1 MHLKFLSNYC
11 FKKRLSIFFWF
22 SHDINISYFCSL
34 EFIFFS
40 SIALVSVQIP
50 KKYHQKTQ
58 RLFSTQT
65 INIASFGGC
74 CPHTLYPLFAIQP
87 IYFARLPQALF
98 ATKWLWASLFRSVTK
113 QLRSSLLCIACTLV
127 VLWKLP
133 KNHYTLINIQDFNN
147 INTVILIFPTIIIS
161 MIYHPFPNA
170 TNFAFPLDVYCQ
182 RNNKHILK
190 LNTL

>member
-1 MHLKFLSNYC
+1 MFLK
-11 FKKRLSIFFWF
+11 KLSIFFSF

-50 KKYHQKTQ
+50 NNTTKKTQ

-65 INIASFGGC
+65 INIDSFGGC
-74 CPHTLYPLFAIQP
+74 CPHTSYSLYAIQP
-87 IYFARLPQALF
+87 IYFARLPQALL

-113 QLRSSLLCIACTLV
+113 QLLSSLLCIASTLV
-127 VLWKLP
+127 ILWKLP

-147 INTVILIFPTIIIS
+147 INTVILIFPTINIF
-161 MIYHPFPNA
+161 YDLPPFSKCDKFCIPIGCVL
-170 TNFAFPLDVYCQ
+170 P
-182 RNNKHILK
+182 KK
-190 LNTL
+190 

>member
-1 MHLKFLSNYC
+1 MISTFHIFVPLNLFSLVPLHWFQSKFQ
-11 FKKRLSIFFWF
+11 K
-22 SHDINISYFCSL
+22 
-34 EFIFFS
+34 
-40 SIALVSVQIP
+40 IP
-50 KKYHQKTQ
+50 QKKTQ

-65 INIASFGGC
+65 INIDSFGGC
-74 CPHTLYPLFAIQP
+74 CPHTSYSLYAIQP
-87 IYFARLPQALF
+87 IYFARLPQALL

-113 QLRSSLLCIACTLV
+113 QLLSSLLCIASTLV
-127 VLWKLP
+127 ILWKLP

-147 INTVILIFPTIIIS
+147 INTVILIFPTIIIF
-161 MIYHPFPNA
+161 YDLPPFPNA